1 MPDIEDLMKALLSD
15 ETLRQKLSDSESPE
29 KAVRVAKEA
38 GYTIS
43 KNELLEVYKAKMATM
58 SEEELANVVGGKTVT
73 SNQGGNQQN
82 QSDGNGG
89 EPQQQGGNVQI
100 NISS

>member
-1 MPDIEDLMKALLSD
+1 MQK
-15 ETLRQKLSDSESPE
+15 RQD
-29 KAVRVAKEA
+29 
-38 GYTIS
+38 TQFQ
-43 KNELLEVYKAKMATM
+43 KNELLEAYKAKMATM
-58 SEEELANVVGGKTVT
+58 SEEELTNVAGGKTVT

-82 QSDGNGG
+82 QSDGGGG